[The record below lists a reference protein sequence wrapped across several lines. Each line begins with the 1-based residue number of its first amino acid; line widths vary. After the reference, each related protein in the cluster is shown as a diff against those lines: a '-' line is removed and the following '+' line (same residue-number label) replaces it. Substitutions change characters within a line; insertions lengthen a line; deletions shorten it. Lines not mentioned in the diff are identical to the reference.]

1 MWDVTTTINTL
12 YSSGNPS
19 RILSMWSSV
28 VTGASIAA
36 SMLTTS
42 LRLMGVVNCRT
53 EVILE
58 EEERKTAE
66 EEEEVRDEDM
76 SKKSWP
82 MIPC

>member
-1 MWDVTTTINTL
+1 
-12 YSSGNPS
+12 
-19 RILSMWSSV
+19 
-28 VTGASIAA
+28 
-36 SMLTTS
+36 MLTTS